1 MYANEV
7 TEALNPQ
14 RKESQ
19 ADMLRMREGWC
30 GWVDGWEGED
40 LSI

>member
-7 TEALNPQ
+7 REGLNPQ
-14 RKESQ
+14 REESQ
-19 ADMLRMREGWC
+19 ADMLRMQEGWC
-30 GWVDGWEGED
+30 GWVGGWEGED

>member
-7 TEALNPQ
+7 TEGLNPQ
-14 RKESQ
+14 REESQ
-19 ADMLRMREGWC
+19 ADMLRMQEGWC
-30 GWVDGWEGED
+30 GWVGGWEGED